1 MTGKSTIG
9 SKIGLGPY
17 IAAPNQSIQVMDSQT
32 IYLTN
37 IAKKITNKAPKY
49 PMEKVNWMEMALTCV
64 R

>member
-37 IAKKITNKAPKY
+37 IAKKIINKTPQGKG
-49 PMEKVNWMEMALTCV
+49 KIGWKWNVIV
-64 R
+64 